1 MGRWFGGLFG
11 SFGIWLRGQDLNL
24 RPSGYEPD
32 ELPGCSTPR
41 RCWWFRP
48 AGPKVPLSAVAGRG
62 GGIVRK
68 RFVSDPD
75 DDALCRPGSDLLSRV
90 LRRSTIGA
98 EGFDGRVRNGIGS
111 SPLAIA
117 TRPAKRM
124 SSSRNAGFDLMS
136 RARHPDGHGLMRVIK
151 PIELLVP
158 VSSTCRHA
166 STPGLST
173 WSSSTALKGDLVL
186 RWVSRLD
193 AFSGYPVRT

>member
-1 MGRWFGGLFG
+1 MSLTSYRAAPPRAGGV
-11 SFGIWLRGQDLNL
+11 
-24 RPSGYEPD
+24 
-32 ELPGCSTPR
+32 
-41 RCWWFRP
+41 FRP
-48 AGPKVPLSAVAGRG
+48 AGPKAHGRAVPG
-62 GGIVRK
+62 VRSREEK
-68 RFVSDPD
+68 GSD
-75 DDALCRPGSDLLSRV
+75 DDALGRPGSDLLSRV

-117 TRPAKRM
+117 TRPAKRIVM
-124 SSSRNAGFDLMS
+124 GFETLVCFSHAMPVS
-136 RARHPDGHGLMRVIK
+136 GGHGLMRVIK

-158 VSSTCRHA
+158 VSFTCRHA

-173 WSSSTALKGDLVL
+173 WSSSTALEGDLVL